1 MSQVTTNAISS
12 SSPTSSP
19 PNLSMWTRQTLERL
33 HNIFFSHT
41 QKSMSTTE
49 NLFLNMWQQFEKDT
63 QLNPSIISNFFIMVS
78 IWGLVRMH
86 QTEDMEARR
95 QFGLF
100 VNHLQDSENAL
111 LKSIQMSQKYKQE
124 HNPIPPTQKVAT
136 LPLSL

>member
-1 MSQVTTNAISS
+1 MSSIISVSSTTP
-12 SSPTSSP
+12 SPL
-19 PNLSMWTRQTLERL
+19 NLSIWTRQTLERL

-41 QKSMSTTE
+41 QKPMSTTE
-49 NLFLNMWQQFEKDT
+49 TLFVQMLQQFEKDL
-63 QLNPSIISNFFIMVS
+63 QLNPTIISNFFIMVS

-124 HNPIPPTQKVAT
+124 HNPVPPTQKVAS